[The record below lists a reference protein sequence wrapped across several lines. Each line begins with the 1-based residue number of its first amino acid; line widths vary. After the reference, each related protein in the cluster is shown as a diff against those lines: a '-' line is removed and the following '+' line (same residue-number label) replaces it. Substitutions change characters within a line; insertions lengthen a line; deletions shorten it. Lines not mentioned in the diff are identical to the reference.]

1 MRGADANSTGRA
13 RLLRRTQTEAE
24 RRLWA
29 RLRNRGLAG
38 HKFTRQEPIGP
49 YSADFCCRASL
60 LVVELDG
67 SQHADSARDA
77 TRDAFLVKEGYRVL
91 RFWNPEIFTNMSGV
105 IETIL
110 ASLQAERPPHLQAGA
125 FASAPDKGGFGPLPA
140 RISGVPEI
148 RNGFAQVGNT
158 RLACGER

>member
-1 MRGADANSTGRA
+1 MRGADTTTTGRA
-13 RLLRRTQTEAE
+13 RLLRRSQTEAE

-49 YSADFCCRASL
+49 YIADFCCREHG

-67 SQHADSARDA
+67 SQHVDSARDA
-77 TRDAFLVKEGYRVL
+77 TRDAFLATEGYRVL

-110 ASLQAERPPHLQAGA
+110 AALSAERPPHPRADAL
-125 FASAPDKGGFGPLPA
+125 ASAPGKGGFGPLPA
-140 RISGVPEI
+140 R
-148 RNGFAQVGNT
+148 
-158 RLACGER
+158 GER